1 MVLYGETK
9 DVHAT
14 SSWPNELERGI
25 FSRNKIIFDCFHV
38 VVRVFAAFVLIPKSS
53 R

>member
-14 SSWPNELERGI
+14 SSWPNELERGL
-25 FSRNKIIFDCFHV
+25 F
-38 VVRVFAAFVLIPKSS
+38 FAEQDYL
-53 R
+53 